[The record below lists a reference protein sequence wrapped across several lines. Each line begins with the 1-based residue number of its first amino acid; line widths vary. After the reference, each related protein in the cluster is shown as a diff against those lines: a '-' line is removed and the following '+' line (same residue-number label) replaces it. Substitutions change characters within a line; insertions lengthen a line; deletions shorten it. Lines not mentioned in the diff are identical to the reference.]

1 MKRFEEIRSRLVAL
15 LSDPAMS
22 LTDAALEIA
31 RLEYPRLDAAATRG
45 SLARF
50 GDRAAARLERLAG
63 APPRE
68 RVREL
73 NAVLYDEAGFEGD
86 RLHYDD
92 LRNSC
97 LNAVVARRRGIPIT
111 LSLVYMEVAA
121 RAGLATKGVS
131 FPGHFL
137 VRCAGEGHHDDLI
150 VDPFTGG
157 VELSETD
164 CRRILANHMGD
175 AAVFSEELL
184 EPAEPKAVVERMLT
198 NLKRLYVR
206 QQAFA
211 DARRVTDILLAVDPT
226 SSEEL
231 RDRGLLSFHL
241 GDMNGA
247 LRDLERYLQ
256 EQRLFARQT
265 ARPFD
270 SPGEDAPE
278 PAGTDEAE
286 AESESEE
293 SRIWEHV
300 KTLRRRVA
308 SFN

>member
-1 MKRFEEIRSRLVAL
+1 MKRFEEIRSRLIAL
-15 LSDPAMS
+15 LADPAMS
-22 LTDAALEIA
+22 LTEAALEIA
-31 RLEYPRLDAAATRG
+31 RLEYPQLNPDATRG

-50 GDRAAARLERLAG
+50 GDLAASRLAKLAG
-63 APPRE
+63 APPRD

-111 LSLVYMEVAA
+111 LSLVYMDVAA
-121 RAGLATKGVS
+121 RAGLVARGVS

-137 VRCAGEGHHDDLI
+137 VRCPGEGQHEDLI
-150 VDPFTGG
+150 LDPFTGG

-164 CRRILANHMGD
+164 CRRILANHMGES
-175 AAVFSEELL
+175 AVFSEELL
-184 EPAEPKAVVERMLT
+184 APAEPKAVVERMLT

-211 DARRVTDILLAVDPT
+211 DARRVADILLAIDPT
-226 SSEEL
+226 ASEEL

-256 EQRLFARQT
+256 EQRLY
-265 ARPFD
+265 ARP
-270 SPGEDAPE
+270 AVHHLE
-278 PAGTDEAE
+278 PSNAE
-286 AESESEE
+286 PSNDDDSEE
-293 SRIWEHV
+293 SRLWEHV

>member
-1 MKRFEEIRSRLVAL
+1 MKRFEEIRSRLIEL
-15 LSDPAMS
+15 LSRPEIS

-31 RLEYPRLDAAATRG
+31 RLEYPRLDPGGTRDT
-45 SLARF
+45 LMRL
-50 GDRAAARLERLAG
+50 GDTAAARLEKMTG
-63 APPRE
+63 AAPRD

-111 LSLVYMEVAA
+111 LALVYLDVAA
-121 RAGLATKGVS
+121 RVGLAAKGVS

-137 VRCAGEGHHDDLI
+137 VRLAGEGHHDDLI
-150 VDPFTGG
+150 LDPFTSG

-164 CRRILANHMGD
+164 CRRILMTHVGDD
-175 AAVFSEELL
+175 AAFSAELL
-184 EPAEPKAVVERMLT
+184 EPADPRAIVERMLT

-211 DARRVTDILLAVDPT
+211 DARRVTDLLLALDPGAAD
-226 SSEEL
+226 ER

-241 GDMNGA
+241 GDMGPA
-247 LRDLERYLQ
+247 LRDLETYLRDQ
-256 EQRLFARQT
+256 KLT
-265 ARPFD
+265 ANPSTFQPSND
-270 SPGEDAPE
+270 EED
-278 PAGTDEAE
+278 
-286 AESESEE
+286 

>member
-1 MKRFEEIRSRLVAL
+1 MKRFDEIRARLISL

-31 RLEYPRLDAAATRG
+31 RLEYPRLDAAATREA
-45 SLARF
+45 LATL
-50 GDRAAARLERLAG
+50 GDRAAARVGTLAG
-63 APPRE
+63 APPRD
-68 RVREL
+68 RVRAL
-73 NAVLYDEAGFEGD
+73 NDVLYDEAGFEGD
-86 RLHYDD
+86 REHYDD

-111 LSLVYMEVAA
+111 LSLVYMDVAA
-121 RAGLATKGVS
+121 RAGLAVAGVS

-137 VRCAGEGHHDDLI
+137 VRCHGEGQHDDLI
-150 VDPFTGG
+150 LDPFTGG

-164 CRRILANHMGD
+164 CRRILMNHMGD
-175 AAVFSEELL
+175 DAVFNGELL
-184 EPAEPKAVVERMLT
+184 EPAAPRAIVERMLT

-206 QQAFA
+206 QQAFL
-211 DARRVTDILLAVDPT
+211 DARRATDLLLALDP
-226 SSEEL
+226 SSLEER

-241 GDMNGA
+241 GDMGAA
-247 LRDLERYLQ
+247 LRDLERYLHD
-256 EQRLFARQT
+256 QRMFASERPALDDT
-265 ARPFD
+265 A
-270 SPGEDAPE
+270 GEHDDE
-278 PAGTDEAE
+278 P
-286 AESESEE
+286 EE

>member
-1 MKRFEEIRSRLVAL
+1 MKRFEEIRSRLIAL
-15 LSDPAMS
+15 LSQPEMS
-22 LTDAALEIA
+22 LTEAALEIA
-31 RLEYPRLDAAATRG
+31 RFEYPRLDEAATRG

-50 GDRAAARLERLAG
+50 GDRAASRLDKLAG
-63 APPRE
+63 APVRE
-68 RVREL
+68 RIREL
-73 NAVLYDEAGFEGD
+73 NAVLFDEAGFEGD
-86 RLHYDD
+86 RVHYDD

-111 LSLVYMEVAA
+111 LSLVYMDVAA
-121 RAGLATKGVS
+121 RAGILVRGVS

-137 VRCAGEGHHDDLI
+137 VRCEPEGGHEALI
-150 VDPFTGG
+150 LDPFTGG
-157 VELSETD
+157 VELSEND
-164 CRRILANHMGD
+164 CRRLLANHVGD
-175 AAVFSEELL
+175 TAVFSEELL

-198 NLKRLYVR
+198 NLKRLYLR
-206 QQAFA
+206 QQAYA
-211 DARRVTDILLAVDPT
+211 DARRVTDILLAVNPT

-256 EQRLFARQT
+256 EQRLFTASSNPDAR
-265 ARPFD
+265 RV
-270 SPGEDAPE
+270 E
-278 PAGTDEAE
+278 PADLELSGGD
-286 AESESEE
+286 ESEADSET

>member
-1 MKRFEEIRSRLVAL
+1 MKRFEEIRARLVAL
-15 LSDPAMS
+15 LSEPAMS

-31 RLEYPRLDAAATRG
+31 RLEYPRLDPGGTRDT
-45 SLARF
+45 LMRL
-50 GDRAAARLERLAG
+50 GDKAAARVGKMAG
-63 APPRE
+63 AAPRD
-68 RVREL
+68 RVREV

-111 LSLVYMEVAA
+111 LALVYMDVAA
-121 RAGLATKGVS
+121 RAGLAAKGVS

-137 VRCAGEGHHDDLI
+137 VRLDGEGHHDDLI
-150 VDPFTGG
+150 LDPFTGG

-164 CRRILANHMGD
+164 CRRILMTHLGD
-175 AAVFSEELL
+175 DAVFSAELL
-184 EPAEPKAVVERMLT
+184 EPAGPRAIVERMLT

-211 DARRVTDILLAVDPT
+211 DARRVTDLLLALDPGAAD
-226 SSEEL
+226 ER

-241 GDMNGA
+241 GDMNAA
-247 LRDLERYLQ
+247 LRDLEEYLRDQ
-256 EQRLFARQT
+256 KLTGNLPTLQ
-265 ARPFD
+265 
-270 SPGEDAPE
+270 
-278 PAGTDEAE
+278 PANDDEE
-286 AESESEE
+286 A

>member
-1 MKRFEEIRSRLVAL
+1 MKRFEAIRARLISL
-15 LSDPAMS
+15 LSQPDVS
-22 LTDAALEIA
+22 LTEAALEIA
-31 RLEYPRLDAAATRG
+31 RLEYPRLDESATRA
-45 SLARF
+45 SLSRF
-50 GDRAAARLERLAG
+50 GERAAERVQKLGG
-63 APPRE
+63 APARD

-86 RLHYDD
+86 RLYYDD

-111 LSLVYMEVAA
+111 LALVYMDVAA
-121 RAGLATKGVS
+121 QAGITTHGIS

-137 VRCAGEGHHDDLI
+137 VGCEDL
-150 VDPFTGG
+150 VLDPFTGG

-164 CRRILANHMGD
+164 CRRILSNHLGD
-175 AAVFSEELL
+175 DAVFSPELL
-184 EPAEPKAVVERMLT
+184 EPANSRDIVERMLT

-211 DARRVTDILLAVDPT
+211 DARRVTDILLALNPASQD
-226 SSEEL
+226 ER

-241 GDMNGA
+241 GDMNAA
-247 LRDLERYLQ
+247 LRDLETYL
-256 EQRLFARQT
+256 EHERLTSGLPNYRT
-265 ARPFD
+265 
-270 SPGEDAPE
+270 PE
-278 PAGTDEAE
+278 LPNDTEGASEAE
-286 AESESEE
+286 
-293 SRIWEHV
+293 RLWEHV

>member
-1 MKRFEEIRSRLVAL
+1 MKRFEEIRSRLIAL
-15 LSDPAMS
+15 LSQPEVS

-31 RLEYPRLDAAATRG
+31 RLEYPRLDAAATRA

-50 GDRAAARLERLAG
+50 GERAAARLEKLEG
-63 APPRE
+63 APARD
-68 RVREL
+68 RVRQL

-111 LSLVYMEVAA
+111 LSLVYMDVAA
-121 RAGLATKGVS
+121 RAGVAAQGIS

-137 VRCAGEGHHDDLI
+137 VRCKGEGGDDDLI
-150 VDPFTGG
+150 VDPFTSG

-164 CRRILANHMGD
+164 CRRILANHLGD
-175 AAVFSEELL
+175 DAVFGPELL
-184 EPAEPKAVVERMLT
+184 EPADSRSIVERMLT

-211 DARRVTDILLAVDPT
+211 DARRVTDILLALDPA
-226 SSEEL
+226 SDEER

-247 LRDLERYLQ
+247 LRDLETYL
-256 EQRLFARQT
+256 EHRRLT
-265 ARPFD
+265 ASLPN
-270 SPGEDAPE
+270 
-278 PAGTDEAE
+278 
-286 AESESEE
+286 SELRTPNSELRTSHSELDNDQDSEE

>member
-1 MKRFEEIRSRLVAL
+1 MKPRFEQIRARLMEL
-15 LSDPAMS
+15 LSDPDMK

-31 RLEYPRLDAAATRG
+31 RLEYPRLDAEATRG
-45 SLARF
+45 ALARF
-50 GDRAAARLERLAG
+50 GDRAAARVEKVAG
-63 APPRE
+63 APARD

-111 LSLVYMEVAA
+111 LSLVYMDVAA
-121 RAGLATKGVS
+121 RAGVITRGIS

-137 VRCAGEGHHDDLI
+137 LRCEDLI
-150 VDPFTGG
+150 LDPFTGG

-164 CRRILANHMGD
+164 CRRILTNHLGEH
-175 AAVFSEELL
+175 AVFSPELL
-184 EPAEPKAVVERMLT
+184 EPAEPREIVERMLT

-211 DARRVTDILLAVDPT
+211 DARRVTDILLALDPA
-226 SSEEL
+226 SQDER

-247 LRDLERYLQ
+247 LRDLETYL
-256 EQRLFARQT
+256 EHQRLT
-265 ARPFD
+265 ASLPTFQPPD
-270 SPGEDAPE
+270 D
-278 PAGTDEAE
+278 
-286 AESESEE
+286 SEE
-293 SRIWEHV
+293 GEPSETERLWEHV

>member
-15 LSDPAMS
+15 LSDPGMS

-31 RLEYPRLDAAATRG
+31 RLEYPHLDATGTRD

-50 GDRAAARLERLAG
+50 GERAAARLDKLAA

-68 RVREL
+68 RVKEL

-86 RLHYDD
+86 RLYYDD

-111 LSLVYMEVAA
+111 LSIVYMDVAA
-121 RAGLATKGVS
+121 RAGITVRGVS

-137 VRCAGEGHHDDLI
+137 LRCGGEGHHEDLI
-150 VDPFTGG
+150 LDPFTGG

-164 CRRILANHMGD
+164 CRRILTNHVGD
-175 AAVFSEELL
+175 DAVFTPDLL
-184 EPAEPKAVVERMLT
+184 DPANPRDIVERMLT

-211 DARRVTDILLAVDPT
+211 DARRVTDILLALNPASD
-226 SSEEL
+226 EEL

-247 LRDLERYLQ
+247 LRDLESYLEHRRFTNHLPTFQ
-256 EQRLFARQT
+256 PSNA
-265 ARPFD
+265 PND
-270 SPGEDAPE
+270 SE
-278 PAGTDEAE
+278 EAE
-286 AESESEE
+286 
-293 SRIWEHV
+293 RLWDHV

>member
-1 MKRFEEIRSRLVAL
+1 MKRFEEIRSRLIAL
-15 LSDPAMS
+15 LSQPEMS
-22 LTDAALEIA
+22 LTEAALEIA
-31 RLEYPRLDAAATRG
+31 RLEYPRLDDAATRG

-50 GDRAAARLERLAG
+50 GDRAASRLDKLAG

-68 RVREL
+68 RIREL
-73 NAVLYDEAGFEGD
+73 NAVLFDEAGFEGD

-111 LSLVYMEVAA
+111 LSLVYMDVAA
-121 RAGLATKGVS
+121 RAGILVRGVS

-137 VRCAGEGHHDDLI
+137 VRCEGGSGHEAVIL
-150 VDPFTGG
+150 DPFTGG
-157 VELSETD
+157 MELSEID
-164 CRRILANHMGD
+164 CRRLLANHMGD
-175 AAVFSEELL
+175 DAVFSEELL
-184 EPAEPKAVVERMLT
+184 EPAEPRAIVERMLT
-198 NLKRLYVR
+198 NLKRLYLR
-206 QQAFA
+206 QQAYA

-247 LRDLERYLQ
+247 LRDLERYLH
-256 EQRLFARQT
+256 EQRLFTASSNADARRVQSS
-265 ARPFD
+265 D
-270 SPGEDAPE
+270 LEL
-278 PAGTDEAE
+278 PAGDDSEAD
-286 AESESEE
+286 SET

>member
-1 MKRFEEIRSRLVAL
+1 MKRFDEIRSRLMAL
-15 LSDPAMS
+15 LSEPAMS

-31 RLEYPRLDAAATRG
+31 RLEYPRLEPSATRDA
-45 SLARF
+45 LARF
-50 GDRAAARLERLAG
+50 GDQAAARLARLAG
-63 APPRE
+63 APPRD
-68 RVREL
+68 RARAL
-73 NAVLYDEAGFEGD
+73 NTLLYDEAGFEGD
-86 RLHYDD
+86 RVSYDD

-111 LSLVYMEVAA
+111 LSLVYMEVAT
-121 RAGLATKGVS
+121 RAGLRAKGVS

-137 VRCAGEGHHDDLI
+137 VRVEGEGQHDDLI
-150 VDPFTGG
+150 VDPYTGG

-164 CRRILANHMGD
+164 CRRILKNHLGD
-175 AAVFSEELL
+175 DAVFGAELL
-184 EPAEPKAVVERMLT
+184 EPAGPRAIIERMLT

-211 DARRVTDILLAVDPT
+211 DARRVTDLLLAIDP
-226 SSEEL
+226 SASEER

-241 GDMNGA
+241 GDASAA

-256 EQRLFARQT
+256 DQRMYSGRLSNQISE
-265 ARPFD
+265 P
-270 SPGEDAPE
+270 PNPE
-278 PAGTDEAE
+278 PSEPPNDED
-286 AESESEE
+286 SEE
-293 SRIWEHV
+293 ARIWDHV

>member
-1 MKRFEEIRSRLVAL
+1 MKRFDEIRARLIAL

-31 RLEYPRLDAAATRG
+31 RLEYPRLDPAATRDT
-45 SLARF
+45 LARI
-50 GDRAAARLERLAG
+50 GDRAAARVEKLG
-63 APPRE
+63 GPGSIPPRD
-68 RVREL
+68 RVRAL
-73 NAVLYDEAGFEGD
+73 NDVLYDEAGFEGD
-86 RLHYDD
+86 RVHYDD

-111 LSLVYMEVAA
+111 LALVYMEVAA
-121 RAGLATKGVS
+121 RAGLAVRGVS

-137 VRCAGEGHHDDLI
+137 VRCGGEGHHDDLI
-150 VDPFTGG
+150 LDPFTGG

-164 CRRILANHMGD
+164 CRRILMNHMGD
-175 AAVFSEELL
+175 DAVFGPGLL
-184 EPAEPKAVVERMLT
+184 EPAAPRAIVERMLT

-211 DARRVTDILLAVDPT
+211 DARRATDLLLALDPT
-226 SSEEL
+226 ALDER

-241 GDMNGA
+241 GDMHAA
-247 LRDLERYLQ
+247 LRDLERYLHD
-256 EQRLFARQT
+256 QRMFASE
-265 ARPFD
+265 RPPLD
-270 SPGEDAPE
+270 DTPGEH
-278 PAGTDEAE
+278 DEE
-286 AESESEE
+286 TEE

>member
-1 MKRFEEIRSRLVAL
+1 MKRFEEIRAQLMTL
-15 LSDPAMS
+15 LSSPEMS

-31 RLEYPRLDAAATRG
+31 RLEYPRLEAGATRDAL
-45 SLARF
+45 SRL
-50 GDRAAARLERLAG
+50 GDRASERVEKLGGAA
-63 APPRE
+63 PRE

-111 LSLVYMEVAA
+111 LSLVYLDIAA
-121 RAGLATKGVS
+121 RVGLRAQGVS

-137 VRCAGEGHHDDLI
+137 VRCEGEGQHDDLI
-150 VDPFTGG
+150 LDPFTGG
-157 VELSETD
+157 IELSETD
-164 CRRILANHMGD
+164 CRRILMNHLGD
-175 AAVFSEELL
+175 DAVFGAELL
-184 EPAEPKAVVERMLT
+184 EPAGARAIVERMLT

-211 DARRVTDILLAVDPT
+211 DARRVTDLLLALDPGA
-226 SSEEL
+226 SEER

-241 GDMNGA
+241 GDMGSA
-247 LRDLERYLQ
+247 LRDLEHYLQ
-256 EQRLFARQT
+256 EQRLFT
-265 ARPFD
+265 
-270 SPGEDAPE
+270 GERSNADGDEE
-278 PAGTDEAE
+278 P
-286 AESESEE
+286 SESE
-293 SRIWEHV
+293 RIWNHV

>member
-31 RLEYPRLDAAATRG
+31 RLEYPRLDAAATRA

-50 GDRAAARLERLAG
+50 GDRAAERVDKLAG
-63 APPRE
+63 APTRDC
-68 RVREL
+68 VREL

-111 LSLVYMEVAA
+111 LSLVYMDVAA
-121 RAGLATKGVS
+121 RAGVQVRGIS

-137 VRCAGEGHHDDLI
+137 VRCESGREGETLI
-150 VDPFTGG
+150 LDPYTGG

-164 CRRILANHMGD
+164 CRRILTNHLGED
-175 AAVFSEELL
+175 AVFVPELL
-184 EPAEPKAVVERMLT
+184 EPAAPRAIVERMLT

-211 DARRVTDILLAVDPT
+211 DARRVTDMLLALDPA
-226 SSEEL
+226 SQDER

-247 LRDLERYLQ
+247 LRDLETYL
-256 EQRLFARQT
+256 EHQRMAATFPNPRT
-265 ARPFD
+265 SDPSND
-270 SPGEDAPE
+270 
-278 PAGTDEAE
+278 DEG
-286 AESESEE
+286 
-293 SRIWEHV
+293 RIWEHV

>member
-1 MKRFEEIRSRLVAL
+1 MKKRFEQIRARLVEL
-15 LSDPAMS
+15 LSDPEMS

-31 RLEYPRLDAAATRG
+31 RLEYPRLDADATRA

-50 GDRAAARLERLAG
+50 GERAALRIEKMDG
-63 APPRE
+63 APARD

-111 LSLVYMEVAA
+111 LSIVYMDVAA
-121 RAGLATKGVS
+121 RAGIAAQGVS

-137 VRCAGEGHHDDLI
+137 VRCDDVIL
-150 VDPFTGG
+150 DPFTGG

-164 CRRILANHMGD
+164 CRRILTNHVGED
-175 AAVFSEELL
+175 AVFTPDLL
-184 EPAEPKAVVERMLT
+184 DPAAPRAIVERMLT

-211 DARRVTDILLAVDPT
+211 DARRVTDILLALDPA
-226 SSEEL
+226 SQEER

-247 LRDLERYLQ
+247 LRDLETYL
-256 EQRLFARQT
+256 EHERLLRALPNRT
-265 ARPFD
+265 H
-270 SPGEDAPE
+270 E
-278 PAGTDEAE
+278 PPNAE
-286 AESESEE
+286 PSEPPNDEE
-293 SRIWEHV
+293 SDRIWDHV

>member
-1 MKRFEEIRSRLVAL
+1 MRRFEDIRSRLVAL

-22 LTDAALEIA
+22 LTEAALEIA
-31 RLEYPRLDAAATRG
+31 RLEYPRLDAGATRDA
-45 SLARF
+45 LARF
-50 GDRAAARLERLAG
+50 GDRAAAKLEKMAG
-63 APPRE
+63 APARD

-73 NAVLYDEAGFEGD
+73 NTVLYDEAGFEGD

-92 LRNSC
+92 FRNSC

-111 LSLVYMEVAA
+111 LSIVYMEVAA
-121 RAGLATKGVS
+121 RAGVVTQGVS

-137 VRCAGEGHHDDLI
+137 VRCAGEGHGDDLI

-164 CRRILANHMGD
+164 CRRILMNHLGD
-175 AAVFSEELL
+175 DAVFSPELL
-184 EPAEPKAVVERMLT
+184 EPAPPRAIVERMLT

-211 DARRVTDILLAVDPT
+211 DARRVTDILLTLDPAADD
-226 SSEEL
+226 ER

-247 LRDLERYLQ
+247 LRDLETYL
-256 EQRLFARQT
+256 EHRRLFSNLPTPQA
-265 ARPFD
+265 
-270 SPGEDAPE
+270 E
-278 PAGTDEAE
+278 PSNDD
-286 AESESEE
+286 ESE
-293 SRIWEHV
+293 RLWEHV

>member
-1 MKRFEEIRSRLVAL
+1 MKKRFEEIRSRLIAL
-15 LSDPAMS
+15 LADPAMS
-22 LTDAALEIA
+22 LTEAALEIA
-31 RLEYPRLDAAATRG
+31 RLEYPRLDDAATRG
-45 SLARF
+45 SLAKF
-50 GDRAAARLERLAG
+50 GERAAARLDRLAG
-63 APPRE
+63 APPRD

-111 LSLVYMEVAA
+111 LALVYMDVAA
-121 RAGLATKGVS
+121 RAGVVVKGVS

-137 VRCAGEGHHDDLI
+137 VRCEGEGQHEDLI
-150 VDPFTGG
+150 LDPFTGG

-164 CRRILANHMGD
+164 CRRILSNHMGEN
-175 AAVFSEELL
+175 AVFSDGLL
-184 EPAEPKAVVERMLT
+184 EPARPREIIERMLT

-206 QQAFA
+206 QQAYA
-211 DARRVTDILLAVDPT
+211 DARRVTDILLAIDPS

-247 LRDLERYLQ
+247 LRDLERYL
-256 EQRLFARQT
+256 EHQRLT
-265 ARPFD
+265 ASLPTFQPSND
-270 SPGEDAPE
+270 SGEEPGEAE
-278 PAGTDEAE
+278 PG
-286 AESESEE
+286 ESD
-293 SRIWEHV
+293 RIWEHV

>member
-1 MKRFEEIRSRLVAL
+1 MKRFEQIRSRLIEL
-15 LSDPAMS
+15 LSEPEVS

-31 RLEYPRLDAAATRG
+31 RLEYPRLDADATRAA
-45 SLARF
+45 LAKL
-50 GDRAAARLERLAG
+50 GDRASERLAKLEG
-63 APPRE
+63 APVRD
-68 RVREL
+68 RVQQL

-86 RLHYDD
+86 RLFYDD

-111 LSLVYMEVAA
+111 LSLVYLDVAA
-121 RAGLATKGVS
+121 RAGLQARGVS

-137 VRCAGEGHHDDLI
+137 VRCESDAAEPMIL
-150 VDPFTGG
+150 DPFTSG

-164 CRRILANHMGD
+164 CRRLLANHVGED
-175 AAVFSEELL
+175 AVFSQDLL
-184 EPAEPKAVVERMLT
+184 EPAAPRDIVVRMLT

-211 DARRVTDILLAVDPT
+211 DARRATDILLALDPA
-226 SSEEL
+226 SQEER

-241 GDMNGA
+241 GDMNAA
-247 LRDLERYLQ
+247 LRDLETYLSH
-256 EQRLFARQT
+256 QRLNANL
-265 ARPFD
+265 PNP
-270 SPGEDAPE
+270 SNLSNPSN
-278 PAGTDEAE
+278 PANPSNDDD
-286 AESESEE
+286 
-293 SRIWEHV
+293 RLWEHV

>member
-1 MKRFEEIRSRLVAL
+1 
-15 LSDPAMS
+15 MS

-31 RLEYPRLDAAATRG
+31 RLEYPRLQPAATRDALSKLG
-45 SLARF
+45 E
-50 GDRAAARLERLAG
+50 RAAARVEKLGA

-111 LSLVYMEVAA
+111 LALVYLDVGA
-121 RAGLATKGVS
+121 RAGIHAQGIS

-137 VRCAGEGHHDDLI
+137 VRCGGQGHHDDLI
-150 VDPFTGG
+150 LDPFTGG
-157 VELSETD
+157 IELSETD
-164 CRRILANHMGD
+164 CRRILMNHMGD
-175 AAVFSEELL
+175 DAVFSAELL
-184 EPAEPKAVVERMLT
+184 APAGVRAIVERMLT

-211 DARRVTDILLAVDPT
+211 DARRVTDLLLALDPGAA
-226 SSEEL
+226 EER

-241 GDMNGA
+241 GDMGAA
-247 LRDLERYLQ
+247 LRDLEHYLQ
-256 EQRLFARQT
+256 EQRLFASERST
-265 ARPFD
+265 ID
-270 SPGEDAPE
+270 GD
-278 PAGTDEAE
+278 DET
-286 AESESEE
+286 SESE
-293 SRIWEHV
+293 RIWDHV

>member
-1 MKRFEEIRSRLVAL
+1 VKRFSEIRSRLIEILAEPEV
-15 LSDPAMS
+15 S
-22 LTDAALEIA
+22 LTDAALQIA
-31 RLEYPRLDAAATRG
+31 RLEYPRLDQTATRD

-50 GDRAAARLERLAG
+50 GDRAAARLEKLAG

-68 RVREL
+68 RIREL
-73 NAVLYDEAGFEGD
+73 NAVLFDEAGFEGD

-121 RAGLATKGVS
+121 RAGVKTKGVS

-137 VRCAGEGHHDDLI
+137 VRCEGEEHHEDLI

-164 CRRILANHMGD
+164 CRRLLVNHAGD
-175 AAVFSEELL
+175 EAVFTSELL
-184 EPAEPKAVVERMLT
+184 DPAEPRAIVERMLI

-211 DARRVTDILLAVDPT
+211 DARRVCDLLLAIDPAAA
-226 SSEEL
+226 EER

-241 GDMNGA
+241 GDMGAA
-247 LRDLERYLQ
+247 LRDLETYLHDQ
-256 EQRLFARQT
+256 HMFAR
-265 ARPFD
+265 F
-270 SPGEDAPE
+270 
-278 PAGTDEAE
+278 GTLAASGSVSEVIPVSDENDDDDDE
-286 AESESEE
+286 T
-293 SRIWEHV
+293 SRLWEHV

>member
-1 MKRFEEIRSRLVAL
+1 MKRFEEIRARLIAL
-15 LSDPAMS
+15 LSEPNVS

-31 RLEYPRLDAAATRG
+31 RLEYPRLDAEATRG

-50 GDRAAARLERLAG
+50 GDRAAERLERLRG
-63 APPRE
+63 APARD

-73 NAVLYDEAGFEGD
+73 NTVLYDEAGFEGD

-111 LSLVYMEVAA
+111 LSLVYMDVAT
-121 RAGLATKGVS
+121 RAGLSTSGVS

-137 VRCAGEGHHDDLI
+137 VRCEDDHGEPLI
-150 VDPFTGG
+150 LDPFTGG

-164 CRRILANHMGD
+164 CRRILANHAGD
-175 AAVFSEELL
+175 EAVYSPDLL
-184 EPAEPKAVVERMLT
+184 EPAGPRAIVERMLT

-211 DARRVTDILLAVDPT
+211 DARRVTDILLALDPA
-226 SSEEL
+226 SQEER
-231 RDRGLLSFHL
+231 RDRGLLSFHM
-241 GDMNGA
+241 GDVNGA
-247 LRDLERYLQ
+247 LRDLETYLGH
-256 EQRLFARQT
+256 QRLT
-265 ARPFD
+265 ANLPTYQPT
-270 SPGEDAPE
+270 SLP
-278 PAGTDEAE
+278 TDD
-286 AESESEE
+286 ESE
-293 SRIWEHV
+293 RLWEHV

>member
-1 MKRFEEIRSRLVAL
+1 MKRFEEIRSRLIAL
-15 LSDPAMS
+15 LADPAMS

-31 RLEYPRLDAAATRG
+31 RLEYPRLDAEATRG

-50 GDRAAARLERLAG
+50 GERAAARLEKLAG
-63 APPRE
+63 APPRD
-68 RVREL
+68 RIREL

-111 LSLVYMEVAA
+111 LSLVYMDVAA
-121 RAGLATKGVS
+121 RAGVVTQGVS

-137 VRCAGEGHHDDLI
+137 VRCAGEGQHDDLI
-150 VDPFTGG
+150 LDPFTGG

-175 AAVFSEELL
+175 DAVFSEELL
-184 EPAEPKAVVERMLT
+184 TPAEPRAIVERMLT

-211 DARRVTDILLAVDPT
+211 DARRVTDILLAIDPT
-226 SSEEL
+226 ASEEL
-231 RDRGLLSFHL
+231 RDRGLLSFHI

-256 EQRLFARQT
+256 EQRLFSLPSN
-265 ARPFD
+265 RPTIQLSEDDD
-270 SPGEDAPE
+270 SEG
-278 PAGTDEAE
+278 
-286 AESESEE
+286 SENSEE
-293 SRIWEHV
+293 SRLWEHV

>member
-1 MKRFEEIRSRLVAL
+1 MKRFDEIRARLIEL

-31 RLEYPRLDAAATRG
+31 RLEYPRLEPSATRDT
-45 SLARF
+45 LARL
-50 GDRAAARLERLAG
+50 GERAAARVEKLAG
-63 APPRE
+63 SPPRD
-68 RVREL
+68 RVRAL
-73 NAVLYDEAGFEGD
+73 NDVLYDEAGFEGD
-86 RLHYDD
+86 REHYDD

-111 LSLVYMEVAA
+111 LSLVYLDVAA
-121 RAGLATKGVS
+121 RAGLTVRGVS

-137 VRCAGEGHHDDLI
+137 VRCDGEGQHDDLI
-150 VDPFTGG
+150 LDPFTGG

-164 CRRILANHMGD
+164 CRRILMNHMGD
-175 AAVFSEELL
+175 DAVFGQALL
-184 EPAEPKAVVERMLT
+184 EPAAPKAIVERMLT

-211 DARRVTDILLAVDPT
+211 DARRATDLLLALDP
-226 SSEEL
+226 SALEER

-241 GDMNGA
+241 GDMHAA
-247 LRDLERYLQ
+247 LRDLERYLHD
-256 EQRLFARQT
+256 QRMFTSERPALDDT
-265 ARPFD
+265 A
-270 SPGEDAPE
+270 GEH
-278 PAGTDEAE
+278 AE
-286 AESESEE
+286 ESESE
-293 SRIWEHV
+293 RIWDHV

>member
-1 MKRFEEIRSRLVAL
+1 MKRFDEIRARLISL
-15 LSDPAMS
+15 LSDPEMS

-31 RLEYPRLDAAATRG
+31 RLEYPRLEAGATRDALSRLG
-45 SLARF
+45 ERASARV
-50 GDRAAARLERLAG
+50 GKLGGAA
-63 APPRE
+63 PRE

-86 RLHYDD
+86 RLDYDD

-111 LSLVYMEVAA
+111 LSLVYLDVAA
-121 RAGLATKGVS
+121 RVGLRAQGVS

-137 VRCAGEGHHDDLI
+137 VRCEGEGQHDDLI
-150 VDPFTGG
+150 LDPFTGG

-164 CRRILANHMGD
+164 CRRILMNHLGD
-175 AAVFSEELL
+175 DAVFGAELL
-184 EPAEPKAVVERMLT
+184 EPAGARAIVERMLT

-211 DARRVTDILLAVDPT
+211 DARRVTDLLLALDPGA
-226 SSEEL
+226 SEER

-241 GDMNGA
+241 GDMGAA
-247 LRDLERYLQ
+247 LRDLEHYLQ
-256 EQRLFARQT
+256 EQRVFAGERSN
-265 ARPFD
+265 AG
-270 SPGEDAPE
+270 GEDE
-278 PAGTDEAE
+278 T
-286 AESESEE
+286 SESE
-293 SRIWEHV
+293 RIWDHV

>member
-1 MKRFEEIRSRLVAL
+1 MKRFEEIRSRLISL
-15 LSDPAMS
+15 LSQAEMS

-31 RLEYPRLDAAATRG
+31 RLEYPRLEPEGTRET
-45 SLARF
+45 LMRL
-50 GDRAAARLERLAG
+50 GDKAAARVEKLAG
-63 APPRE
+63 APPRD
-68 RVREL
+68 RARAL

-111 LSLVYMEVAA
+111 LALVYMDVAA
-121 RAGLATKGVS
+121 RAGLAAKGVS

-137 VRCAGEGHHDDLI
+137 VRLDGEGHHDDLI
-150 VDPFTGG
+150 LDPFTGG

-164 CRRILANHMGD
+164 CRRILMTHMGD
-175 AAVFSEELL
+175 DAVFSAELL
-184 EPAEPKAVVERMLT
+184 EPAEPHEIVERMLT

-211 DARRVTDILLAVDPT
+211 DARRVTDLLLALDPGADD
-226 SSEEL
+226 ER

-241 GDMNGA
+241 GDMNAA

-256 EQRLFARQT
+256 ERYRVSLPRTGNIEPAEENFE
-265 ARPFD
+265 P
-270 SPGEDAPE
+270 SNPE
-278 PAGTDEAE
+278 PSNDERE
-286 AESESEE
+286 
-293 SRIWEHV
+293 RIWEHV

>member
-1 MKRFEEIRSRLVAL
+1 MKRFSEIRSRLIAL
-15 LSDPAMS
+15 LSQPDFALS
-22 LTDAALEIA
+22 DAALEIA
-31 RLEYPRLDAAATRG
+31 RLEYPQLDPDATRA

-50 GDRAAARLERLAG
+50 GERAAARLDKFAG
-63 APPRE
+63 APARD

-73 NAVLYDEAGFEGD
+73 NAVLFDEAGFEGD

-111 LSLVYMEVAA
+111 LSIVYMDVAA
-121 RAGLATKGVS
+121 RAGITTEGVS

-137 VRCAGEGHHDDLI
+137 VRCGGDGPGEALI

-164 CRRILANHMGD
+164 CRRILMNHLGD
-175 AAVFSEELL
+175 DAVYGPELL
-184 EPAEPKAVVERMLT
+184 QPAAPRDIVVRMLT

-211 DARRVTDILLAVDPT
+211 DARRVCDLLLALDP
-226 SSEEL
+226 SASEER

-241 GDMNGA
+241 GDAGAA
-247 LRDLERYLQ
+247 LRDLEGYLQ
-256 EQRLFARQT
+256 EQRFYAGAWPTRT
-265 ARPFD
+265 SDTPNDAASEPPD
-270 SPGEDAPE
+270 DEDEDTE
-278 PAGTDEAE
+278 P
-286 AESESEE
+286 SEE
-293 SRIWEHV
+293 AKIWDHV